1 MLKDSVQEG
10 DLLWEPS
17 EEFKRQTHMT
27 DFINYLKE
35 TANLDFTSYNE
46 LWDWSVN
53 NLEDFWGSV
62 WNYFDI
68 KTSSPYSAVLSEK
81 KMPGTAWFKGAKL
94 NFAEHVFRNFTEKQ
108 PALMFQSELEPLHE
122 ISWQEIKQKVSS
134 LANALR
140 KMGVKSGDRVVAY
153 IPNIPEA
160 IIAVL
165 ACSSLGAI
173 WSSCSPDFGSRSV
186 IDRFKQIEPKVL
198 FAVDGYKYS
207 GKNFD
212 RRSVID
218 KLQKA
223 LPTLEQTIFIKYL
236 SKKAKNET
244 KEVDPPNTIPWETL
258 INNPSTLSFEQVPF
272 DHPLWVVYSS
282 GTTGLPKPIVQG
294 HGGIIIE
301 LLKFTRFHLDLKVE
315 DRFFWFSTT
324 GWIMWNILLGGLL
337 AGSTVVL
344 YDGNPG
350 YPDINVL
357 WKMAQDAKLNVF
369 GSGAPFYTG
378 CMKAGLKP
386 GNDFDLTAL
395 KTIGSTGSP
404 LPPDAFLWAYQ
415 GIKKD
420 LWLASISGGT
430 DVCTG
435 FLGGSPLLPV
445 HAGELQCSCL
455 GVKAQSFDENGNS
468 LINEVGELVITEPMP
483 SMPLYFWNDKDNQ
496 RYFESYFDMYP
507 DIWRHGDWIKINDRG
522 ACIITGRSDS
532 TLKRMGVRMG
542 SSEIYSA
549 IEDLPEVIDSLIIG
563 YDSPGGKYFMPLF
576 VALQDG
582 LELDEKIE
590 TIIKNKIIA
599 ALSSRHLPDAIYAIK
614 EVPRTLSG
622 KKLEVPIKKILMG
635 FPIEKSINPDTMA
648 NPDSINY
655 FIEYAAKMKVHRT

>member
-1 MLKDSVQEG
+1 MAKDSIQEG
-10 DLLWEPS
+10 DLLWEPG
-17 EEFKRQTHMT
+17 EKRKSKAHVTAYL
-27 DFINYLKE
+27 NYLKK
-35 TANLDFTSYNE
+35 TKSLNFTSYGE

-53 NLEDFWGSV
+53 NLEEFWGSV

-68 KTSSPYSAVLSEK
+68 KASAPYSAVLSGE
-81 KMPGTAWFKGAKL
+81 KMPGAVWFKGAKL
-94 NFAEHVFRNFTEKQ
+94 NFAEQVFRNFTEKK

-140 KMGVKSGDRVVAY
+140 KMGVKPGDRVVAY

-160 IIAVL
+160 VIAVL

-198 FAVDGYKYS
+198 FVVDGYKYS

-223 LPTLEQTIFIKYL
+223 LPSLEQTIFIKYL
-236 SKKAKNET
+236 FQET
-244 KEVDPPNTIPWETL
+244 KNGTKEADPPNIIPWETL

-344 YDGNPG
+344 FDGNPG
-350 YPDINVL
+350 YPDMNVL
-357 WKMAQDAKLNVF
+357 WKMAQEAKINIF
-369 GSGAPFYTG
+369 GSGAPFYTA

-386 GNDFDLTAL
+386 GKDFDLSAL

-404 LPPDAFLWAYQ
+404 LPPDAFHWAYEN
-415 GIKKD
+415 IKKD
-420 LWLASISGGT
+420 LWVASVSGGT

-435 FLGGSPLLPV
+435 FLGSSPLLPV

-455 GVKAQSFDENGNS
+455 GVKAASFDENGNS
-468 LINEVGELVITEPMP
+468 LIDEVGELVITAPMP

-542 SSEIYSA
+542 SSEVYSA
-549 IEDLPEVIDSLIIG
+549 IEDLPQIEDSLIIG
-563 YDSPGGKYFMPLF
+563 YDSPGGGYFMPLF
-576 VALQDG
+576 VALQEE
-582 LELDEKIE
+582 LELDEQMK
-590 TIIKNKIIA
+590 TIIKDKIKA
-599 ALSSRHLPDAIYAIK
+599 SLSSRHLPDAIYAIK

-622 KKLEVPIKKILMG
+622 KKLEVPVKKILMG
-635 FPIEKSINPDTMA
+635 FPIKKSINPDTMA
-648 NPDSINY
+648 NPESINY
-655 FIEYAAKMKVHRT
+655 FIEFAAKMNKESA

>member
-46 LWDWSVN
+46 LWDWSFN

>member
-1 MLKDSVQEG
+1 MAKDSIQEG

-17 EEFKRQTHMT
+17 EKRKSKAHVTAYL
-27 DFINYLKE
+27 NYLKK
-35 TANLDFTSYNE
+35 TKSLNFTTYGE

-53 NLEDFWGSV
+53 NLEEFWGSV
-62 WNYFDI
+62 WDYFDI
-68 KTSSPYSAVLSEK
+68 KASAPYSTVLSGG
-81 KMPGTAWFKGAKL
+81 KMPGAVWFKGAKL
-94 NFAEHVFRNFTEKQ
+94 NFAEHVFRNFTEKK
-108 PALMFQSELEPLHE
+108 PALIFQSELEPLHE
-122 ISWQEIKQKVSS
+122 ISWQEIEQKVSS

-140 KMGVKSGDRVVAY
+140 KMGVKPGDRVVAY

-160 IIAVL
+160 VIAVL

-198 FAVDGYKYS
+198 FVVDGYKYS

-212 RRSVID
+212 RRSIID

-223 LPTLEQTIFIKYL
+223 LPSLEQTIFIKYL
-236 SKKAKNET
+236 FKKTDNDTKKA
-244 KEVDPPNTIPWETL
+244 DPPNTISWETL

-301 LLKFTRFHLDLKVE
+301 LLKFTRFHLDLKIE

-344 YDGNPG
+344 FDGNPG
-350 YPDINVL
+350 YPDMSLL
-357 WKMAQDAKLNVF
+357 WKMAQEAKINVF
-369 GSGAPFYTG
+369 GSGAPFYTA

-386 GNDFDLTAL
+386 GKDFDLSAL

-404 LPPDAFLWAYQ
+404 LPPDAFLWAYEN
-415 GIKKD
+415 IKKD
-420 LWLASISGGT
+420 LWVASVSGGT

-435 FLGGSPLLPV
+435 FLGSSPLLPV

-455 GVKAQSFDENGNS
+455 GVKAASFDENGNS
-468 LINEVGELVITEPMP
+468 LIDEVGELVITEPMP

-549 IEDLPEVIDSLIIG
+549 IEDLPEVLDSLIIG

-582 LELDEKIE
+582 IELDEKMII
-590 TIIKNKIIA
+590 IIKDKIKA

-622 KKLEVPIKKILMG
+622 KKLEVPVKKILMG
-635 FPIEKSINPDTMA
+635 FPIKKSINPDTMA
-648 NPDSINY
+648 NPESINY
-655 FIEYAAKMKVHRT
+655 FIEFAAKINKESA